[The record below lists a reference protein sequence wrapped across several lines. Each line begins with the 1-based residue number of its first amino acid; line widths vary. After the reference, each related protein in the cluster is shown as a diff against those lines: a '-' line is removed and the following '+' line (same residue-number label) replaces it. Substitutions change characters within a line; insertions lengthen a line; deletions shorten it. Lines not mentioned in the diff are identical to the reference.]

1 LSEARPLSTSLAEL
15 FHLEPVGE
23 DAFRVQLPGFG
34 GVTLGC
40 ATLAAARTTEL
51 SLHSLHVYFLRAVP
65 TDRPAGL
72 RVERVRDGRR
82 FAHRRVEVR
91 DGDKLCCELVASF
104 AAPGG
109 GVEYQE
115 PAGGPAP
122 PAPEGLPSEE
132 EIAREEGWLASKPG
146 PIGAALEW
154 RFVGGTP
161 WKPAGPDGASRY
173 QGWVRPRAPLPE
185 ERALQAATLAFLAD
199 MHSHMAV
206 ARRLG
211 AHFEPIGY
219 TSLDQTLW
227 VHQDEPWTDWRLLTT
242 VSDVAHAGRAF
253 TRRTLHARDGR
264 LLASMAQEQFVP
276 FEASGPAAG

>member
-1 LSEARPLSTSLAEL
+1 VSEPRPLSTSLAEL
-15 FHLEPVGE
+15 FQLEPAGE
-23 DAFRVQLPGFG
+23 DAFRAQLPGFG
-34 GVTLGC
+34 GITLGC
-40 ATLAAARTTEL
+40 ATRAAASTTEL

-65 TDRPAGL
+65 TDRPAL
-72 RVERVRDGRR
+72 FRVERVRDGRR

-115 PAGGPAP
+115 AFEGTAP
-122 PAPEGLPSEE
+122 PTPEGLPSEE
-132 EIAREEGWLASKPG
+132 EIAREEGWLANKPG
-146 PIGAALEW
+146 PIGGALEW
-154 RFVGGTP
+154 RFIGGAP
-161 WKPAGPDGASRY
+161 WRPAGSDGTSRY
-173 QGWVRPRAPLPE
+173 QGWVRPRAPLPG
-185 ERALQAATLAFLAD
+185 ERALRAATLAFLAD
-199 MHSHMAV
+199 MHSHMPV

-227 VHQDEPWTDWRLLTT
+227 VHRDEPWTDWRLLTS

-264 LLASMAQEQFVP
+264 LLASMAQEQLVP
-276 FEASGPAAG
+276 FGADGPAGG